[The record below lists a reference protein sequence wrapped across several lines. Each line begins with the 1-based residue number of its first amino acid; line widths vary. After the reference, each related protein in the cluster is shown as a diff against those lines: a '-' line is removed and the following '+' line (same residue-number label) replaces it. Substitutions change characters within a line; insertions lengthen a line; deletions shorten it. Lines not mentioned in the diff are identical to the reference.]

1 MGRRLIFL
9 VAALAVLVAASFVF
23 LRVAPP
29 PSPTSLM
36 EPPERTG
43 PVPAA
48 AQEDPAGYSSVE
60 VKVTIPPLSAFPP
73 GWAKSEGCAH
83 TRLSGVLG
91 AALSQGS
98 GVVVFAVEPGKP
110 AAEAGITPADR
121 LGEPGACPNTLV
133 ASFAPGEKARTI
145 SWTIR
150 RPKTAALREAA
161 AREAKRAEFPARVSE
176 AKGKAEA
183 GPNATRRR

>member
-1 MGRRLIFL
+1 MARRLIVL
-9 VAALAVLVAASFVF
+9 LAALAVLVVASLIF

-29 PSPTSLM
+29 PSPTSASSL
-36 EPPERTG
+36 PKRTG
-43 PVPAA
+43 PLPAA

-60 VKVTIPPLSAFPP
+60 VKVTIPPLSAFPS

-91 AALSQGS
+91 AVLGQGN
-98 GVVVFAVEPGKP
+98 GVIVFAVEPGKP
-110 AAEAGITPADR
+110 AGEAGITPGDR

-150 RPKTAALREAA
+150 RPRTAALREAA
-161 AREAKRAEFPARVSE
+161 AREAEQAQFPRPAAAKAAPPEAASAE
-176 AKGKAEA
+176 G
-183 GPNATRRR
+183 RR

>member
-1 MGRRLIFL
+1 MGRRFIFL
-9 VAALAVLVAASFVF
+9 VAALAVLAVASFVF

-36 EPPERTG
+36 EPPKPTG

-60 VKVTIPPLSAFPP
+60 VKVTIPPL
-73 GWAKSEGCAH
+73 GSEGCAH

-91 AALSQGS
+91 AALSQGN

-110 AAEAGITPADR
+110 AAEAGITPGDR
-121 LGEPGACPNTLV
+121 LGEPGACPQTLAGAFV
-133 ASFAPGEKARTI
+133 PGEKARTV
-145 SWTIR
+145 SWTVR

-161 AREAKRAEFPARVSE
+161 AREAKQAEFPARVSE
-176 AKGKAEA
+176 TKGKAEA
-183 GPNATRRR
+183 SSDATRRR